1 MARELLFRRSIGLAE
16 LRLCRAVPS
25 KFDAVIVF
33 LLMATAA
40 LAFEDRNRSEISPQP
55 ASTAFV
61 EAASNPC
68 AAAIAEYQSD
78 ATRRM
83 TMMAFGIAV
92 PERRRSGSALAFC
105 AEK

>member
-1 MARELLFRRSIGLAE
+1 VL
-16 LRLCRAVPS
+16 S
-25 KFDAVIVF
+25 KFDATIVG
-33 LLMATAA
+33 LLMVTVA
-40 LAFEDRNRSEISPQP
+40 LAFEDRNRSEISPPQP

-61 EAASNPC
+61 ETASSPC

-92 PERRRSGSALAFC
+92 PERRRSGTALALC